1 MASRTPSCWP
11 RSPSPSSHLSPE
23 DVVYLD
29 HDDGCVTLGL
39 AYASFFFVQS
49 YPIFQYLYLKGHI
62 SRMGASNG
70 IVFRIL
76 NEANSA
82 SPHELD
88 PPHLMR
94 LQLLDD
100 PLVDLSSIRHS
111 QGFSFSNQHLDV
123 NRQQDR
129 FNSSSEARCSR
140 QKLIIVGTEAS
151 PKRLNDRSK
160 IFKQGSISL
169 SAFDAI
175 VSSTTTDL
183 EVSLLLDKFRTRRF
197 LKLRREA

>member
-111 QGFSFSNQHLDV
+111 QGSRELTFIHFFYIVLELAIMLLFLASFIILISEFLLFTSILILPCPMGMPLSADPDFLANLPSSTSKS
-123 NRQQDR
+123 R
-129 FNSSSEARCSR
+129 FGHVQTR
-140 QKLIIVGTEAS
+140 KLIV
-151 PKRLNDRSK
+151 
-160 IFKQGSISL
+160 
-169 SAFDAI
+169 
-175 VSSTTTDL
+175 
-183 EVSLLLDKFRTRRF
+183 
-197 LKLRREA
+197 LREYYC